1 VTQETRESAAL
12 ADADTAEL
20 LERNRRR
27 FVRRQWARRWLRWRA
42 VVALVLAI
50 VLLVFGIW
58 LVFFSSVL
66 VVKGVD
72 VQGTQLLRVQQVRA
86 MAAVPTGQPLARV
99 DIDAIAERVG
109 RMPAVKDVD
118 VSRQWPDGI
127 LVTVTE
133 RVPVAVVQHGQGY
146 SAIDADGVLFRDY
159 PRRPKELPVITAEDD
174 VDRDAMIEGAA
185 VAGSLPA
192 EIRGRV
198 DHVEVESI
206 DRISLVLR
214 DERTVLWGSAE
225 RSDDKAGVLQALLK
239 AAPKAKEYDVSVPGQ
254 PTTRD

>member
-1 VTQETRESAAL
+1 MTQETRETILSE
-12 ADADTAEL
+12 ADTADL

-50 VLLVFGIW
+50 VLLVAGIW

-66 VVKGVD
+66 TVKGVD
-72 VQGTQLLRVQQVRA
+72 VRGLQELRIEQVRGI
-86 MAAVPTGQPLARV
+86 AAVPTGEPLARV
-99 DIDAIAERVG
+99 DVGAIAERVG
-109 RMPAVKDVD
+109 RLAPVKDVD
-118 VSRQWPDGI
+118 VSREWPDRI
-127 LVTVTE
+127 LITVTE
-133 RVPVAVVQHGQGY
+133 RTPVAVVSRG
-146 SAIDADGVLFRDY
+146 DGF
-159 PRRPKELPVITAEDD
+159 
-174 VDRDAMIEGAA
+174 AA

-214 DERTVLWGSAE
+214 DGRTVMWGSSA
-225 RSDDKAGVLQALLK
+225 RSADKAEVLQTLMNAQ
-239 AAPKAKEYDVSVPGQ
+239 PKAKEYDVSVPGL
-254 PTTRD
+254 PTATD

>member
-1 VTQETRESAAL
+1 VTQETRETILSE
-12 ADADTAEL
+12 ADTADL

-50 VLLVFGIW
+50 VLLVAGIW

-66 VVKGVD
+66 TVKGVD
-72 VQGTQLLRVQQVRA
+72 VRGLQELRIEQVRGI
-86 MAAVPTGQPLARV
+86 AAVPTGEPLARV
-99 DIDAIAERVG
+99 DVGAIAERVG
-109 RMPAVKDVD
+109 RLAPVKDVD
-118 VSRQWPDGI
+118 VSREWPDRI
-127 LVTVTE
+127 LITVTE
-133 RVPVAVVQHGQGY
+133 RTPVAVVSRGDGFA
-146 SAIDADGVLFRDY
+146 AIDADGVLFRDY
-159 PRRPKELPVITAEDD
+159 PRRPKQLPLISAEED

-214 DERTVLWGSAE
+214 DGRTVMWGSSA
-225 RSDDKAGVLQALLK
+225 RSADKAEVLQTLMNAQ
-239 AAPKAKEYDVSVPGQ
+239 PKAKEYDVSVPGL
-254 PTTRD
+254 PTATD

>member
-1 VTQETRESAAL
+1 VTQETQETGVP
-12 ADADTAEL
+12 DATSEL

-42 VVALVLAI
+42 VVALLLAI
-50 VLLVFGIW
+50 LLLVGSVW

-66 VVKGVD
+66 TVKGVD
-72 VQGTQLLRVQQVRA
+72 VRGLQELRFEQVRGI
-86 MAAVPTGQPLARV
+86 AAVPTGEPLARV
-99 DIDAIAERVG
+99 DVGAIAERVG
-109 RMPAVKDVD
+109 RLAPVKDVD
-118 VSRQWPDGI
+118 VSREWPDRI
-127 LVTVTE
+127 LITVTE
-133 RVPVAVVQHGQGY
+133 RVPVAVVRQGDGY

-159 PRRPKELPVITAEDD
+159 PRRPKELPLISAGED

-192 EIRGRV
+192 EIRGRI

-225 RSDDKAGVLQALLK
+225 RSDDKADVLEALLK
-239 AAPKAKEYDVSVPGQ
+239 ASPKAQKYDVSVPGQ
-254 PTTRD
+254 PTTSD